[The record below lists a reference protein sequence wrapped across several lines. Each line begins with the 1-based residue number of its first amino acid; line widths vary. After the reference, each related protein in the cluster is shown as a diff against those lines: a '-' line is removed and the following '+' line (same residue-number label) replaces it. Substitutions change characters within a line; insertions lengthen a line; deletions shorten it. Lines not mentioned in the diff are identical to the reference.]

1 MRRWMPGMFAVLLGA
16 DEVMKQYVED
26 YMEPGEER
34 RIAGGKLLLRRI
46 HNPGF
51 ALGTLEDQPKIVR
64 NVSVAAAV
72 PVFAWW
78 LSLIWRKGHWIEK
91 TGSTLAA
98 AGAAR
103 EPAGPA
109 ASRKSGRLYWFSDQV
124 FLLFQADCKPGR
136 PVSGGRVAS
145 YGSAKNSLI

>member
-51 ALGTLEDQPKIVR
+51 ALGTLEDQPEIVR

-91 TGSTLAA
+91 TGSTLGFRTRSSFFSKLTANLADLYLA
-98 AGAAR
+98 AGSLLMAV
-103 EPAGPA
+103 
-109 ASRKSGRLYWFSDQV
+109 RKIL
-124 FLLFQADCKPGR
+124 
-136 PVSGGRVAS
+136 
-145 YGSAKNSLI
+145 

>member
-98 AGAAR
+98 AGAAGNLLDR
-103 EPAGPA
+103 LLRGKVVDYIGFRTRSSFFSKLTANLADLYLAAG
-109 ASRKSGRLYWFSDQV
+109 SLLMTVRKIL
-124 FLLFQADCKPGR
+124 
-136 PVSGGRVAS
+136 
-145 YGSAKNSLI
+145 

>member
-78 LSLIWRKGHWIEK
+78 LSLIWR
-91 TGSTLAA
+91 TGSKRQEVPLQPQ
-98 AGAAR
+98 
-103 EPAGPA
+103 E
-109 ASRKSGRLYWFSDQV
+109 Q
-124 FLLFQADCKPGR
+124 PGTCWT
-136 PVSGGRVAS
+136 GCFAE
-145 YGSAKNSLI
+145 KW

>member
-46 HNPGF
+46 HNPGICAWDLRGSARNRAKCICGCCGSRF
-51 ALGTLEDQPKIVR
+51 CMVAQPDMEEGTLD
-64 NVSVAAAV
+64 
-72 PVFAWW
+72 
-78 LSLIWRKGHWIEK
+78 RKDRK
-91 TGSTLAA
+91 YPCSRGSS
-98 AGAAR
+98 R

-109 ASRKSGRLYWFSDQV
+109 ASRKKW
-124 FLLFQADCKPGR
+124 
-136 PVSGGRVAS
+136 
-145 YGSAKNSLI
+145 